1 MAGAPLDGNY
11 RVDNVLA
18 AHTVNGKRYILIDW
32 EGHKGPTWQLD
43 EGRVAH
49 SYTCEN
55 LREYKDEDPECQRDI
70 GPEAYTLY
78 AGSLHNF
85 DCCCGCRDPTKHKD
99 GWDLRLYVDAS
110 RRGNVSMRNS
120 MFVL

>member
-110 RRGNVSMRNS
+110 RRGNVSTRNS